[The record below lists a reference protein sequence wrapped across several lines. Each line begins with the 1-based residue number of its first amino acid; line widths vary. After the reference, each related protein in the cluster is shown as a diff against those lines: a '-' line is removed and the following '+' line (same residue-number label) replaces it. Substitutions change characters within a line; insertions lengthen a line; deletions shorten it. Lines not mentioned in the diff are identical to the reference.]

1 MELFTLVVAV
11 VELVVA
17 QAVLVVQAVTVEAQ
31 TEALLN
37 LPQGQQL

>member
-1 MELFTLVVAV
+1 MELFTLVAVV

-17 QAVLVVQAVTVEAQ
+17 QAVLVVQVVTVEAQ
-31 TEALLN
+31 MVRLLN